1 MSDLSELIEIAK
13 NIEKQNSEIIRLLKK
28 IAKEDEDDAL
38 SKYKSL
44 IEYTPDFGEL
54 YIDSDKNS
62 EEDESEDDEEIENTF
77 QIGDLLETS
86 IEVGEVYFIEGQ
98 DIFKL
103 TVKNNETSVNNL
115 TGDVD
120 SIDFNLQE
128 MIANESIKNNQSLED
143 ATVILNKSQ
152 SLKLHE
158 TLKVC
163 YDEGAEHVYIPMS
176 SVTQLIGAP
185 DALLQ
190 ALGLK
195 YYRNDDELVEMLFRK
210 VE

>member
-13 NIEKQNSEIIRLLKK
+13 NIEKQNSEIILLLKK

-62 EEDESEDDEEIENTF
+62 EEDESEDEEEIENTF

-103 TVKNNETSVNNL
+103 TVKNNETSIDNL
-115 TGDVD
+115 TGDCQPTL
-120 SIDFNLQE
+120 FNLQE
-128 MIANESIKNNQSLED
+128 LIANETIKNNASLD
-143 ATVILNKSQ
+143 DGTVILSAEQSQ
-152 SLKLHE
+152 NLAE

-163 YDEGAEHVYIPMS
+163 VEQGAKNVHVPLS
-176 SVTQLIGAP
+176 ASTQLISAP
-185 DALLQ
+185 QFLMKIIKLNFY
-190 ALGLK
+190 K
-195 YYRNDDELVEMLFRK
+195 NEDELVEKLFS
-210 VE
+210 